1 MAETLGSLIDKL
13 AIKSIRE
20 LYIRRMLKQRRPKF
34 SKKSLKEKLKTLEKQ
49 KKSLRKEI
57 EDFIV
62 MAASKKIVVKDD
74 KLKLYNNPD
83 IIGKVK
89 EIGSVSRGIEAL
101 TKKNLELWNL
111 EDEARRKDV
120 PLSYIGSIK
129 RKIDIANQK
138 RNDLIDKIDELFE
151 CRLKALRKL

>member
-1 MAETLGSLIDKL
+1 MAETLGSLVDKL

-20 LYIRRMLKQRRPKF
+20 LYIKKMLSRKHPKF
-34 SKKSLKEKLKTLEKQ
+34 PKISLKEKLKTLKKQ
-49 KKSLRKEI
+49 KECLRREI

-62 MAASKKIVVKDD
+62 LAAYKKITVKDD
-74 KLKLYNNPD
+74 KLKLYNSPG

-89 EIGSVSRGIEAL
+89 GISSISRGIEAL
-101 TKKNLELWNL
+101 AKKNLELWNL

-120 PLSYIGSIK
+120 PLSYIGRIK

-138 RNDLIDKIDELFE
+138 RNDLIDRIDELME
-151 CRLKALRKL
+151 SKLKKAKKL